1 MRCEIEPTI
10 HPEAFVHPD
19 ATVIGNVTL
28 AAGVSVWPQAVLRG
42 DYGAITVGERTS
54 VQDGTVLHCTEWHP
68 TTIGAD
74 CVLGHNTHVEGA
86 TIGNGCL
93 IASGSVVLNGATVGD
108 GAVVG
113 AGAVVSFN
121 GVVPARRM
129 ALGVPAR
136 VREGHEVPERQTQPI
151 VDMYLENITRYKTQ
165 LRCL

>member
-42 DYGAITVGERTS
+42 DYDAITVGERTS